1 PAKDISEFIAYAKAN
16 PRKVNMASAGIG
28 ATDHVAGELFKM
40 MAGVDMVHV
49 PYRGVSLALTDL
61 IAGQV
66 EVLFPP
72 IPPAIQY
79 IRAEK
84 LRALAVTTP
93 TRSDVLPNAPSI
105 SEFIPGYE
113 ASTWYGVGVPSNTP
127 AEIIDTLNREINAA
141 LADLPMRA
149 QLAELGG
156 VMLPGSSGDFGRLVA
171 DETEKW
177 AKVIKFTGIKA
188 D

>member
-1 PAKDISEFIAYAKAN
+1 LYDKLNYNFIRDIAPVAGIYRVPNVLAVHPTFPAKDIPEFIAYAKAN

-40 MAGVDMVHV
+40 MAGVELVHV

-79 IRAEK
+79 IRADK
-84 LRALAVTTP
+84 LRVLAVTTP
-93 TRSDVLPNAPSI
+93 TRSDALPNAPSI
-105 SEFIPGYE
+105 SEFI
-113 ASTWYGVGVPSNTP
+113 
-127 AEIIDTLNREINAA
+127 
-141 LADLPMRA
+141 
-149 QLAELGG
+149 
-156 VMLPGSSGDFGRLVA
+156 
-171 DETEKW
+171 
-177 AKVIKFTGIKA
+177 
-188 D
+188 